1 LIKSEK
7 NKKVEDMSVHCN
19 YSDKQIFQEEAV
31 EEPGDGADGQE
42 EGEPEGHELD
52 ALGPNHLTLSLQN
65 Y

>member
-1 LIKSEK
+1 
-7 NKKVEDMSVHCN
+7 MSVHCN

-52 ALGPNHLTLSLQN
+52 ALGPDHLTLSLLQN